1 MKRILAL
8 ILSCVLLFSGCA
20 VSVDRP
26 LLQED
31 SPVPNTGDTGS
42 TSTSATPQDEEI
54 GFERLSDP
62 ELLTYVEEN
71 IYTELV
77 NDLNDE
83 GYFVENVSAIYLSNE
98 YLEETAYNS
107 QANIYFGYTLAELDE
122 FFQGERFVFSLG
134 DDGQTVV
141 QPFEAY
147 ENIYEQVIQNV
158 TVGTGV
164 ILVCATVSLIATP
177 VAPAVSMI
185 FAASAKTGTVFALSS
200 GVLGSVAAGVVTGI
214 QTGDLDE
221 ALDTAAL
228 SGSEAFK
235 WGAISGILEGG
246 VTQAISL
253 KGATLGGLTM
263 NEATQIQ
270 QDSKLPLEFIKSF
283 HSMDEY
289 QVYKEAGLQ
298 LAKVNGNWA
307 FVQDIDWQITDE
319 QGRTNL
325 QRVGDGLNPIDSAGR
340 SYELHH
346 IGQKPDSPLAILTS
360 DQHRSNYSV
369 LHSNTGSAV
378 GEVDHGVVWQQE
390 KRDFWK
396 AILPSI

>member
-1 MKRILAL
+1 M
-8 ILSCVLLFSGCA
+8 
-20 VSVDRP
+20 
-26 LLQED
+26 
-31 SPVPNTGDTGS
+31 
-42 TSTSATPQDEEI
+42 
-54 GFERLSDP
+54 
-62 ELLTYVEEN
+62 
-71 IYTELV
+71 
-77 NDLNDE
+77 
-83 GYFVENVSAIYLSNE
+83 
-98 YLEETAYNS
+98 
-107 QANIYFGYTLAELDE
+107 
-122 FFQGERFVFSLG
+122 
-134 DDGQTVV
+134 
-141 QPFEAY
+141 
-147 ENIYEQVIQNV
+147 

-263 NEATQIQ
+263 NEAAQIQ

-319 QGRTNL
+319 QGRTSL

>member
-1 MKRILAL
+1 M
-8 ILSCVLLFSGCA
+8 
-20 VSVDRP
+20 
-26 LLQED
+26 
-31 SPVPNTGDTGS
+31 PNTGDTGS
-42 TSTSATPQDEEI
+42 TSTSATSQDEEI
-54 GFERLSDP
+54 GFEQLSDP

-83 GYFVENVSAIYLSNE
+83 GYFVENVSAIYFSNE

-107 QANIYFGYTLAELDE
+107 QANIYFGYTLAELDK

-164 ILVCATVSLIATP
+164 ILVCATVSLVATP
-177 VAPAVSMI
+177 AAPAVSMI

-263 NEATQIQ
+263 NEAARIQ

-298 LAKVNGNWA
+298 LTKVNGNY
-307 FVQDIDWQITDE
+307 
-319 QGRTNL
+319 R
-325 QRVGDGLNPIDSAGR
+325 
-340 SYELHH
+340 
-346 IGQKPDSPLAILTS
+346 LA
-360 DQHRSNYSV
+360 NY
-369 LHSNTGSAV
+369 
-378 GEVDHGVVWQQE
+378 
-390 KRDFWK
+390 R
-396 AILPSI
+396 